1 MIGRGGEGAS
11 EASRGKIWRKSITW
25 KFPLTLAILP
35 SSNSPQRRFGQGW
48 RPDIGTAGGSNSPTN
63 MDSGS
68 RGTGERLSERDSEEL
83 SVIMSGDVMDGA
95 LENLM
100 EELKFCSFLLER
112 EITESALKTLSE
124 VVLEEKGPMP
134 VGEIGKMLQEATAN
148 PSLSAVLKE
157 SFGGLKKFL
166 EHYPGVFLISQDHPF
181 NPHVYLRSGF
191 TAEEQQKISNGDT
204 AFLGTKTRKKT
215 RRKRGGGMDSSSDV
229 PSREAAMLMRQQQR
243 QQSTDGGGNRSARNS
258 YSGVASAGVNGLAA
272 EVGKGNMMGG
282 GNRAPL
288 KPEAVSFV
296 PRASR

>member
-1 MIGRGGEGAS
+1 
-11 EASRGKIWRKSITW
+11 
-25 KFPLTLAILP
+25 
-35 SSNSPQRRFGQGW
+35 
-48 RPDIGTAGGSNSPTN
+48 
-63 MDSGS
+63 
-68 RGTGERLSERDSEEL
+68 
-83 SVIMSGDVMDGA
+83 MDGA